1 MLSKIKNTMTKEQED
16 ALFSIQ
22 DIVKLTKLLPLTL
35 SQEIMNDNRKQLLV
49 IDINTIPSEMKDEAQ
64 EIGTLRDTYKEMY
77 PNYDFLFINTSRQNM
92 EGNIATNPPVYVN

>member
-1 MLSKIKNTMTKEQED
+1 MTKEQED

-22 DIVKLTKLLPLTL
+22 DIVRLTKLLPLTL

-64 EIGTLRDTYKEMY
+64 EIGALRDAYKEMY
-77 PNYDFLFINTSRQNM
+77 PNYDFLFINTSRQNT
-92 EGNIATNPPVYVN
+92 EGNVATSPPVYVI